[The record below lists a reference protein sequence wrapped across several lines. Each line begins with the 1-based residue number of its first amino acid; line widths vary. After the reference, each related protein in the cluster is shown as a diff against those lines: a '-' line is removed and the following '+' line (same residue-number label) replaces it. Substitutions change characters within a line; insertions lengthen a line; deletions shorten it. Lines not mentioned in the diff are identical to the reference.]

1 MFPEK
6 RRPTSALVV
15 DDNPDTREFV
25 GRILTNQG
33 CDVHFAND
41 GEEALSVARCLH
53 PEVVYLDINMP
64 EQDGWLV
71 CAKLK
76 YFPDAPTVVLMTG
89 TQRDNLF
96 RFAEFVKAD
105 TVLRKPFSANQVI
118 ESLPFLSA

>member
-6 RRPTSALVV
+6 RRPTCALVV
-15 DDNPDTREFV
+15 DDNSDTREFV
-25 GRILTNQG
+25 GKILTDQG
-33 CDVHFAND
+33 CDVHFASD
-41 GEEALSVARCLH
+41 GEEALSMARHLH

-76 YFPDAPTVVLMTG
+76 YFPHAPIVVLMTG
-89 TQRDNLF
+89 TDRENLF

-105 TVLRKPFSANQVI
+105 EVLRKPFSANQVI
-118 ESLPFLSA
+118 ESIPFLSA